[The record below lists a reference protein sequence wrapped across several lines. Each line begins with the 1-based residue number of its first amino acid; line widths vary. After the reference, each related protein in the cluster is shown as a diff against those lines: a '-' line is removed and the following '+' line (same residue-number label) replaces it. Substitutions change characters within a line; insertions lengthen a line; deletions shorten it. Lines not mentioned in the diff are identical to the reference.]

1 MLIEKVV
8 IRKMKMDLKFPFQ
21 TSFGTEQERLFL
33 ITEIHSGDHVG
44 YGECVVNANPYYSE
58 ETVSTAFSIIK
69 EFLLP
74 LILGKVLQHP
84 DEANEMFKHIRRN
97 NMAKSSIENALWDL
111 YAKTQN
117 KSLAEVIGGQK
128 SEIAVG
134 VSIGIQETK
143 EDLII
148 KVKESLDAGYQKI
161 KLKIKPGKDIEY
173 LRSIRENF
181 GDIPIMADANSAYTL
196 EDIELFKEM
205 DRLNLMMIEQPLSH
219 DDIID
224 HAILQ
229 RDIKTPICLDESIH
243 SVEDARKAI
252 KMGSCKIINIKIGRV
267 GGISEAIKIHNLCV
281 EHNIPVWC
289 GGMLE
294 SGIGRAFNVAITSLP
309 NFTIPGDTSPSS
321 NYWERDI
328 IKPEVTM
335 DDKGYIQVPTSSGI
349 GFEIDQEALD
359 LFTLASFE
367 FTKDS
372 LTSNP
377 AS

>member
-33 ITEIHSGDHVG
+33 ITEIHSGNHVG

-97 NMAKSSIENALWDL
+97 NMAKSTIENALWDL

-117 KSLAEVIGGQK
+117 KPLAEVIGGQK

-143 EDLII
+143 EDLVI
-148 KVKESLDAGYQKI
+148 KVKELLDKGYQKI
-161 KLKIKPGKDIEY
+161 KLKIKPEKDIDY
-173 LRSIRENF
+173 LRNIREIF

-196 EDIELFKEM
+196 EDIELFKEI
-205 DRLNLMMIEQPLSH
+205 DKLNLIMIEQPLSH

-229 RDIKTPICLDESIH
+229 KDINTPICLDESIH

-294 SGIGRAFNVAITSLP
+294 SGIGRAFNIAITSLP
-309 NFTIPGDTSPSS
+309 NFTIPGDTAPSS

-328 IKPEVTM
+328 IIPEVTM
-335 DDKGYIQVPTSSGI
+335 DAKGYIQIPTSPGI

-359 LFTLASFE
+359 LFTLELFE

-372 LTSNP
+372 LTSNH